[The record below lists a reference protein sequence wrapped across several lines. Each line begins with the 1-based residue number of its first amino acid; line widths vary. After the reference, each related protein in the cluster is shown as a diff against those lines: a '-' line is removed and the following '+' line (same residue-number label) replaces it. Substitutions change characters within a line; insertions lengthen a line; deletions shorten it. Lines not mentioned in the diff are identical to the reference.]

1 MFLFQRPE
9 YLTAVPAS
17 SMTERQEGDGD
28 NRVEGADN
36 KEEGG
41 GESIRE
47 EEGGVKG
54 KGGDT
59 EDMEDEQIFYNNNI
73 ENGNKVGLNKF
84 YEVLESVTS

>member
-1 MFLFQRPE
+1 M
-9 YLTAVPAS
+9 TAVPTS
-17 SMTERQEGDGD
+17 SMTERQEGEGDRDREGD
-28 NRVEGADN
+28 NRAEGADN

-73 ENGNKVGLNKF
+73 ENGNKVGCNKF
-84 YEVLESVTS
+84 YSKASS